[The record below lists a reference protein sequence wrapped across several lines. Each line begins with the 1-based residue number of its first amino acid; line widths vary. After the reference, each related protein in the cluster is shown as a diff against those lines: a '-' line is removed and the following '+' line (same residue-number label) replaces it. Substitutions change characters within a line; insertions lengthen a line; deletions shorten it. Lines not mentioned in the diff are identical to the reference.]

1 LSGPNLRELVDRHE
15 ITEVLADYVRAADR
29 IDLELLRSVFH
40 PEATAD
46 YGAMFRGTGYGFAD
60 FIGSVHPGMD
70 SHHHQLGSI
79 SIRLNGDRAAS
90 ETYVTV
96 YLRFSRPDGTS
107 GLTSSH
113 GRYLDEWERRDE
125 RWRIAARR
133 YLHHLD
139 ETRDSEGG
147 QFPTTSARDRTDPVY
162 DLIDRVGPGRVG
174 ATDEQ

>member
-1 LSGPNLRELVDRHE
+1 MSEATLRELIDRQE
-15 ITEVLADYVRAADR
+15 IAEVLADYVRGADR
-29 IDLELLRSVFH
+29 IDVELIRSVFH

-46 YGAMFRGTGYGFAD
+46 YGGMFRGTGYGFAD

-70 SHHHQLGSI
+70 THHHQLGSI
-79 SIRLNGDRAAS
+79 ALRLDGDRAAT

-96 YLRFSRPDGTS
+96 HLRFTRPDGTS

-113 GRYLDEWERRDE
+113 GRYLDQWERRDG

-139 ETRDSEGG
+139 ETRDCAAG
-147 QFPTTSARDRTDPVY
+147 QFDTAGARDRTDPVY
-162 DLIDRVGPGRVG
+162 DLLDGSTTP
-174 ATDEQ
+174 